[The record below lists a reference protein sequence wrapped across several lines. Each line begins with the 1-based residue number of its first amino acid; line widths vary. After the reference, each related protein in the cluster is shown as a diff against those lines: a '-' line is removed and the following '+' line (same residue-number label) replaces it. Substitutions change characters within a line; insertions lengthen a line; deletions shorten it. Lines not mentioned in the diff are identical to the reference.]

1 MKIVK
6 SDYIWRCKMKTKKI
20 KLDNYEIRIVIK
32 ALNELRNEAIK
43 SQISTDFID
52 EVLMK
57 YITTLEK

>member
-1 MKIVK
+1 
-6 SDYIWRCKMKTKKI
+6 MKTKKI

>member
-1 MKIVK
+1 
-6 SDYIWRCKMKTKKI
+6 MKTKKI

-32 ALNELRNEAIK
+32 ALNELRNESIK
-43 SQISTDFID
+43 SQVSTDFID